1 MLASALTSVVTSG
14 VVTRALVGGWLDFQQ
29 GKYIGRHLGERSVSA
44 VRLDIARSLHRR
56 LSLPRKISG
65 LTERELNVLRL
76 LAEGLDTAE
85 VSGQLFYS
93 ERTVKNIIH
102 DITSRLELR
111 NRTHA
116 VAYAIKAGLI

>member
-1 MLASALTSVVTSG
+1 LLAHCSLTDQRPFV
-14 VVTRALVGGWLDFQQ
+14 ADP
-29 GKYIGRHLGERSVSA
+29 A
-44 VRLDIARSLHRR
+44 
-56 LSLPRKISG
+56 
-65 LTERELNVLRL
+65 LRL

-116 VAYAIKAGLI
+116 VAYPIKAGLI